1 MPQLILHRTGITQQL
16 FGTTDI
22 EIDGKMIGSINR
34 NDCRK
39 INLDPGEYTIKL
51 KHLWFESEPTSI
63 VVYERG
69 DTNIELTGGELQN
82 KYFYL
87 IGIPISLIIGLMNT
101 YFMSGFLLGLITTIS
116 YQLVFLRK
124 SYIKVTPA

>member
-1 MPQLILHRTGITQQL
+1 MPQLILHRTGISQQV

-22 EIDGKMIGSINR
+22 EIDGKMVGSINR
-34 NDCRK
+34 NDCCK

-51 KHLWFESEPTSI
+51 KHFWFESEPTSM

-69 DTNIELTGGELQN
+69 DTNIEITGGELQD
-82 KYFYL
+82 KYYYL
-87 IGIPISLIIGLMNT
+87 IGLPICLIIGLMNT
-101 YFMSGFLLGLITTIS
+101 PFIIGFLSAIILTFCFKI
-116 YQLVFLRK
+116 VFVRK